1 MKKIVRMLL
10 IVTAILALAVPV
22 SAKPSRKTVVKKYDQ
37 WTDKH
42 VFKGQYRNPEAYLLD
57 INKDGVLE
65 MLVQYENGVRSGL
78 NIYCY
83 KNGKVVRM
91 KSLAGVN
98 GWNQVRGKKYL
109 VVEWSNSYRDSGYT
123 VYKMSR
129 YKLKQVCKYEMTSS
143 GASVIYTRNGQRISQ
158 SRFQQFIR
166 KFQTIK
172 YSKWSY

>member
-22 SAKPSRKTVVKKYDQ
+22 SAKPSKKAVVKKYDQ

-42 VFKGQYRNPEAYLLD
+42 VFNGQYRSPEAYLLD

-65 MLVQYENGVRSGL
+65 MLVQYENGVRCGL

-98 GWNQVRGKKYL
+98 GWNQVKGKKYL
-109 VVEWSNSYRDSGYT
+109 VVGWSNSYRSSGYT
-123 VYKMSR
+123 VYKMSG
-129 YKLKQVCKYEMTSS
+129 YKLKRVCEYEMISS
-143 GASVIYTRNGQRISQ
+143 GISIIYTRNGQRISQ
-158 SRFQQFIR
+158 SRFQQFMR
-166 KFQTIK
+166 TLQTPK
-172 YSKWSY
+172 CSKWSY